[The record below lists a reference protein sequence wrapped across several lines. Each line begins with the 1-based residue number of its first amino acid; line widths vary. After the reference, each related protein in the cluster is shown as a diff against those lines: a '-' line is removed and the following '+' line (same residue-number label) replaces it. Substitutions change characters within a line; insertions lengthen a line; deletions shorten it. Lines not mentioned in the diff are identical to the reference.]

1 MRTPITGQAL
11 RALAAA
17 LGAVVVIEVIAAA
30 VLSVIAGWSWQDALD
45 SFVVTNSAIG
55 LSSGI
60 CGAILAWHRPR
71 NPIGWLFAAGGIA
84 HATSAFA
91 APLLIVLHQVGAAIA
106 LQRLVITIF
115 NWSWP
120 WSIAL
125 FLPLAL
131 LLFPDGRP
139 LSRGWRWVVL
149 ALIITAPLFVLEEG
163 ASSDASA
170 GYPTGYVTETGF
182 MAGGYLT
189 IPFYDR
195 LGPLWTSTELRVL
208 ASLVLALVAL
218 FVRYRRGTETQR
230 RQLLWLLF
238 ALLVAVVAVVPWSFV
253 SGTPVAVL
261 FTIALIPLAVTVA
274 IIRHQL
280 LDIRLAIS
288 RLLAWALLSLAV
300 VVAYGALVAVLDR
313 FISAQVGRS
322 AIATVVLVLLA
333 APVLP
338 RLQRLVERAIY
349 GDRNNPARVVSRVGE
364 QLATPDA
371 GLLGVVAAIRE
382 ALRLPYVAV
391 EHEGA
396 ILAADGE
403 PSPKLHIWPLT
414 YDGRPVGKLRVGLRR
429 GERRIGDVDARAI
442 DLLAAPIAA
451 ALHATLLTAELQ
463 ASRLRILSTQ
473 EEERHRLR
481 RELHDGLGPTLTG
494 IAFGAD
500 AAANLITT
508 DPEQAN
514 ELLTTLRRDTRVAL
528 ADVRRLVD
536 DLRPR
541 ALDELGLVGA
551 LQQRTEQLAWRA
563 DGEAVDVKLEV
574 PGKMPP
580 LPPAVEVA
588 TYRIATEALTNVVRH
603 SKATKAVVRVSLG
616 ERLEVSVTDDG
627 PPNGR
632 WSPGVGLTAMR
643 ERVAELGGEFE
654 AGPSPAGGQVV
665 ASFPMP

>member
-1 MRTPITGQAL
+1 MRTPRQRGHAL

-17 LGAVVVIEVIAAA
+17 LGVFVLLEVVAAA
-30 VLSVIAGWSWQDALD
+30 VLCVVLGWSWADALD
-45 SFVVTNSAIG
+45 AFVVTNAAIG
-55 LSSGI
+55 LSFGA
-60 CGAILAWHRPR
+60 CGAILAWHRPH
-71 NPIGWLFAAGGIA
+71 NPIGWLFAAGGVA
-84 HATSAFA
+84 QSTTALA
-91 APLLIVLHQVGAAIA
+91 APLSTLLHEAAAPIA
-106 LQRLVITIF
+106 LQRLVITMF
-115 NWSWP
+115 GWSWP
-120 WSIAL
+120 WSIGL

-139 LSRGWRWVVL
+139 LSRGWRWVVI
-149 ALIITAPLFVLEEG
+149 AVVVTAPLFALEMGGFPGYEP
-163 ASSDASA
+163 
-170 GYPTGYVTETGF
+170 GYPI
-182 MAGGYLT
+182 GYLT

-195 LGPLWTSTELRVL
+195 LQPLWTLTELRGL

-218 FVRYRRGTETQR
+218 FLRYRRGSETER
-230 RQLLWLLF
+230 RQLLWLLL
-238 ALLVAVVAVVPWSFV
+238 AVLVALIAAVPWTFV
-253 SGTPVAVL
+253 ANTPVAVL
-261 FTIALIPLAVTVA
+261 FTIPLIPLAVTVA

-288 RLLAWALLSLAV
+288 RLLAWLLLSLAI
-300 VVAYGALVAVLDR
+300 VVAYGALVAVLDQ
-313 FISAQVGRS
+313 FISEQLGRS
-322 AIATVVLVLLA
+322 AFATVLLVLLA

-338 RLQRLVERAIY
+338 RLQRLVERAVY

-371 GLLGVVAAIRE
+371 GLVGVVAAIRE

-391 EHEGA
+391 EHQGT
-396 ILAADGE
+396 IVAADGE
-403 PSPKLHIWPLT
+403 PPPKLQSWPLT
-414 YDGRPVGKLRVGLRR
+414 YDGRPVGELQVGLRR
-429 GERRIGDVDARAI
+429 GERQIGDADAQA
-442 DLLAAPIAA
+442 LGMLAAPVAA

-500 AAANLITT
+500 AAANLVAT
-508 DPEQAN
+508 DPAQAN
-514 ELLTTLRRDTRVAL
+514 ELLTTLRRDTRAAL
-528 ADVRRLVD
+528 ADVRRIVD

-551 LQQRTEQLAWRA
+551 LQQRAEQLAWRA
-563 DGEAVDVKLEV
+563 DGESVDVKLDV
-574 PGKMPP
+574 PAEMPP

-588 TYRIATEALTNVVRH
+588 TYRVATEALTNVVRH
-603 SKATKAVVRVSLG
+603 SKASKAFVQVSVG
-616 ERLEVSVTDDG
+616 DRLEVSVTDDG

-643 ERVAELGGEFE
+643 ERVTELGGAFE
-654 AGPSPAGGQVV
+654 AGPSPTGGQVV
-665 ASFPMP
+665 ASFPLTTS